1 MKENTINNTFNIDDT
16 AIKNQA
22 TITDI
27 CSNGQ
32 NHVDVNLE
40 KDYMV
45 DILNK
50 KTSGVATMIKPF
62 KIMADT
68 AMDANM
74 PFTASYMSN
83 ISRNIQIMD
92 NHVRRA
98 LICDYLRY
106 PIMDAINTTAGLI
119 RNEFESLSDTI
130 IERIKSCGY
139 VLTDRFGDKFLN
151 MIDIDSIFN
160 YLIDK
165 VGCDILEDLYRSSF
179 TDKKKDNDFYMIVQ
193 MYADPFIVSYANTVT
208 SMLTDMVY
216 DKLYYS
222 FLCEL
227 DSHDFATVCLYIKPA
242 LLSFR
247 DDIVLISRN
256 LVYELIKHRISS
268 TPAQLAEGYELV

>member
-1 MKENTINNTFNIDDT
+1 MRENTMNNTFNIDDT

-27 CSNGQ
+27 CSNGI
-32 NHVDVNLE
+32 NHADVNLE

-50 KTSGVATMIKPF
+50 KTSGAATMIKPF

-68 AMDANM
+68 AEDAIM

-83 ISRNIQIMD
+83 ISRSIKIM
-92 NHVRRA
+92 NNYVGRA
-98 LICDYLRY
+98 VVNDYLRY

-119 RNEFESLSDTI
+119 RNEFESLSDSI

-139 VLTDRFGDKFLN
+139 VLVDRFGDLFLN
-151 MIDIDSIFN
+151 MIDIDIIFN

-193 MYADPFIVSYANTVT
+193 MYADPFIVSYANTAT
-208 SMLTDMVY
+208 SLLTDMVY
-216 DKLYYS
+216 DKLYHS

-227 DSHDFATVCLYIKPA
+227 DSKDFVIVCQYIKPA

-247 DDIVLISRN
+247 DDMVLLSRK

-268 TPAQLAEGYELV
+268 TPAQLAEEYELV